1 MSGMPA
7 TTSRRRQ
14 WRPGPPVWL
23 LVLGMVLVAPVVWT
37 FLAALGI
44 TGDAG
49 RRPAVLNI
57 APTLDHVAEV
67 GVEAPAFW
75 SQLATS
81 AVVAASASVV
91 AVAIAFLAAY
101 AITRSRAGGHRSIR
115 QSVLILATVP
125 VMAFVLPLGELL
137 RRTGLGDSIPGLALA
152 QAAITAPLALFVL
165 ASALLALPR
174 DWEDAA
180 MLDGAGLSTILGRIV
195 VPLSAGAVASTLV
208 ILFVINWNQLL
219 IPLVVAGV
227 SVKTVPVAM
236 VDFFTFERELD
247 WPTAAAALIASLV
260 PLLIVVVVFHRSLER
275 FRLWEPARE

>member
-1 MSGMPA
+1 MSA
-7 TTSRRRQ
+7 IDAVVHRRRRR
-14 WRPGPPVWL
+14 RPGPRPW
-23 LVLGMVLVAPVVWT
+23 LVALAVVLIAPVAWT

-49 RRPAVLNI
+49 RRPAMLNLT
-57 APTLDHVAEV
+57 PTLDHVAEV

-81 AVVAASASVV
+81 ACVAAFASGLALV
-91 AVAIAFLAAY
+91 IAFLAAY
-101 AITRSRAGGHRSIR
+101 ALTRSRRGSHHVMR
-115 QSVLILATVP
+115 QSMLILATVP
-125 VMAFVLPLGELL
+125 VMAFVLPLGELM
-137 RRTGLGDSIPGLALA
+137 RRTGLGNSILGLALA
-152 QAAITAPLALFVL
+152 QAAVTAPLALFVL
-165 ASALLALPR
+165 AGVLTGLPR

-180 MLDGAGLSTILGRIV
+180 MLDGAGLPTMLQRIV
-195 VPLSAGAVASTLV
+195 VPLSAGAIAATLV

-227 SVKTVPVAM
+227 EVKTVPVAM

-260 PLLIVVVVFHRSLER
+260 PLLIVVAVFHRSLER
-275 FRLWEPARE
+275 FRLWEPAGE

>member
-1 MSGMPA
+1 MSGASVVP
-7 TTSRRRQ
+7 RRRHR
-14 WRPGPPVWL
+14 WRPGPRGWL
-23 LVLGMVLVAPVVWT
+23 IVVAAILVAPIAWT
-37 FLAALGI
+37 LLAAFGI

-49 RRPAVLNI
+49 RRPSVLDV

-75 SQLATS
+75 LQLATS
-81 AVVAASASVV
+81 ALVAALASAIAVV
-91 AVAIAFLAAY
+91 IAFLAAY
-101 AITRSRAGGHRSIR
+101 GLTRSRRGNHRAIR

-125 VMAFVLPLGELL
+125 VMAFVIPLGELM

-152 QAAITAPLALFVL
+152 QAAVTAPLALFVL
-165 ASALLALPR
+165 ASALINLPR
-174 DWEDAA
+174 DWEEAA
-180 MLDGAGLSTILGRIV
+180 MLDGAGLSTILRRIV
-195 VPLSAGAVASTLV
+195 VPLSSGAASATLV

-260 PLLIVVVVFHRSLER
+260 PLLIVVAVFHRSLER
-275 FRLWEPARE
+275 FRLWEAASQ